1 MRRKAIALFGV
12 AFLGLAA
19 CGGDDATDEAAT
31 EDTEAPAEEA
41 PADEAAVSLAG
52 VCPDTVTFQT
62 DWNPEAEH
70 GFLYQLVGD
79 GYEVDT
85 AGTRVTGP
93 LVASG
98 NVDTGV
104 KVQVRAGGPAIGF
117 QSPTSL
123 MYQDP
128 EIFLGFVSTD
138 GAVQDSGEFPTM
150 TVVAP
155 FNINPQIIMWDPA
168 TYPDVKTIG
177 DLKATGAKVRYF
189 GGAAYMEYLVTEGI
203 LDKAQVDGTYDGTPA
218 NFVADGGRSAQ
229 QGFATSEPYYYENV
243 LTDWGKPV
251 AYQTVHDAGW
261 TAYAQSLGGLPDTVA
276 NNAECLKLLVPIIQQ
291 AQVDYVTDP
300 AETNALIL
308 DLVSQYNNGW
318 LYDEGQATA
327 AVELMLS
334 NGLVA
339 NSPDGTLGS
348 FDLARVEDFIAKAT
362 PVYTA
367 IGAKVQEGLTAAD
380 IVTNEFID
388 PTIALP

>member
-12 AFLGLAA
+12 ACLGLAA

-70 GFLYQLVGD
+70 GFLYQMVGD

-93 LVASG
+93 LVTSG

-218 NFVADGGRSAQ
+218 NFVADGGKAAQ
-229 QGFATSEPYYYENV
+229 QGFASSEPYYYEKV
-243 LTDWGKPV
+243 LTDWAKPV